1 MKKVPFFVSF
11 GTKKPDK
18 TGLNR
23 FQPDQTGSNWFLNF
37 ILIASRSNP
46 ARTGLLLRDLMKK
59 VPFFVSFGTK
69 KPDKTGLNRFQPDQT
84 GSNWFLNFIL
94 IASRSNPARTGLLL
108 RDLMKKV
115 PFFVSFGTK
124 KPDKTGLNRFQPDQT
139 GSNWFLNFILIASRS
154 NPARTGLLLRD
165 LMKKVPFFV
174 SFGTKKPD
182 KTGLNRFQPDQTG
195 SNWFL
200 NFILIASR
208 SNPARTGLLL
218 RDLMKKV
225 PFFVSFGTKK
235 PDKTGLN
242 RFQPDQT
249 GSNWFLNFI
258 LIASRSNPARTGLL
272 LRDLMKKVP
281 FFVSFGTKKPD
292 KTGLNRFQ
300 PDQTGSNW
308 FLNFILIA
316 SRSNP
321 ARTGLLLR
329 DLMKKVPFF
338 VSFGTKKPDKT
349 GLNRFQPDQTGS
361 NWFLNFILIASRS
374 NPARTGLL
382 LRDLMK
388 KVPFFVSFGTKKP
401 DKTGLNR
408 FQPDQTGSNWFLNFI
423 LIASRSNPARTGL
436 LLRDL
441 MKKVPFFVSFGTKKP
456 DKTGLNRFQPDQTGS
471 NWFLNFILIASRS
484 NPARTGLLLR
494 DLMKKVPFFVSFG
507 TKKPDK
513 TGLNRFQPDQ
523 TGSNWFLNFILIASR
538 SNPAR
543 TGLLLRDLMK
553 KVPFFVSFGTKK
565 PDKTGLN
572 RFQPDQTGSNWFL
585 NFILIASRSNP
596 ARTGLLLRDLMKKVP
611 FFVSFGTKKPDKTG
625 LNRFQPDQ
633 TGSNWFLNFILIA
646 SRSNPART
654 GLLLRDL
661 MKKVP
666 FFVSFG
672 TKKPDKTGL
681 NRFQPDQ
688 TGSNWFLNFILIA
701 SRSNPARTGLLLRDL
716 MKKVPFFVSFGTK
729 KPDKTGLNRFQPD
742 QTGSNWFLNF
752 ILIASRSN
760 PARTG
765 LLLRDLMKKV
775 PFFVSFGTKK
785 PDKTGLN
792 RFQPDQTGSNWFL
805 NFILIASRS
814 NPARTGLLLRDLMK
828 KVPFFVSF
836 GTKKPDKTGLNRF
849 QPDQT
854 GSNWFLN
861 FILIASRSNPARTG
875 LLLRDLMKKVPF
887 FVSFG
892 TKKPDK
898 TGLNRFQPDQTGSN
912 WFLNFILIASRSNPA
927 RTGLLLRDLMKKVPF
942 FVSFG
947 TKKPDKTGLNRFQP
961 DQTGSNWFLNFIL
974 IASRSNPART
984 GLLLRDL
991 MKKVPFFVS
1000 FGTKKPDKTGLN
1012 RFQPDQT
1019 GSNWFL
1025 NFILI
1030 ASRSNPARTGLLL
1043 RDLMKKVPFFVSFGT
1058 KKPDKTGLNRF
1069 QPDQTGSNWFLNF
1082 ILIASRS
1089 NPARTGLL
1097 LRDLMK
1103 KVPFFVS
1110 FGTKKPDKTGLNR
1123 FQPDQTGSNWF
1134 LNFILIASRS
1144 NPART
1149 GLLLRDLMKKV
1160 PFFVSF
1166 GTKKPDKTGLN
1177 RFQPDQTGSNWFL
1190 NFILIA
1196 SRSNPARTGLLL
1208 RDLMKKVPFFV
1219 SFGTKKPD
1227 KTGLNRFQPDQT
1239 GSNWFLNFILIASRS
1254 NPARTGLLLR
1264 DLMKKVPFFV
1274 SFGTKKPDKTGLNR
1288 FQPDQTGSNWFLN
1301 FILIASRSNPART
1314 GLLLRDLMKKV
1325 PFFVSFGTKNRIKP
1339 V

>member
-1 MKKVPFFVSF
+1 MKKVPFFRIF
-11 GTKKPDK
+11 WYKKPDK

-23 FQPDQTGSNWFLNF
+23 FQPDQTGSNSFLNF
-37 ILIASRSNP
+37 MLIESSSNP

-59 VPFFVSFGTK
+59 VPFFRIFWYK

-84 GSNWFLNFIL
+84 GSNSFLNFML
-94 IASRSNPARTGLLL
+94 IESSSNPARTGLLL

-115 PFFVSFGTK
+115 PFFRIFWYK

-139 GSNWFLNFILIASRS
+139 GSNSFLNFMLIESSS

-165 LMKKVPFFV
+165 LMKKVPFFRI
-174 SFGTKKPD
+174 FWYKKPD

-195 SNWFL
+195 SNSFL
-200 NFILIASR
+200 NFMLIESS

-225 PFFVSFGTKK
+225 PFFRIFWYKK

-249 GSNWFLNFI
+249 GSNSFLNFM
-258 LIASRSNPARTGLL
+258 LIESSSNPARTGLL

-281 FFVSFGTKKPD
+281 FFRIFWYKKPD

-300 PDQTGSNW
+300 PDQTGSNS
-308 FLNFILIA
+308 FLNFMLIE
-316 SRSNP
+316 SSSNP

-338 VSFGTKKPDKT
+338 RIFWYKKPDKT

-361 NWFLNFILIASRS
+361 NSFLNFMLIESSS

-388 KVPFFVSFGTKKP
+388 KVPFFRIFWYKKP

-408 FQPDQTGSNWFLNFI
+408 FQPDQTGSNSFLNFM
-423 LIASRSNPARTGL
+423 LIESSSNPARTGL

-441 MKKVPFFVSFGTKKP
+441 MKKVPFFRIFWYKKP

-471 NWFLNFILIASRS
+471 NSFLNFMLIESSS

-494 DLMKKVPFFVSFG
+494 DLMKKVPFFRIFWY
-507 TKKPDK
+507 KKPDK

-523 TGSNWFLNFILIASR
+523 TGSNSFLNFMLIESS

-553 KVPFFVSFGTKK
+553 KVPFFRIFWYKK

-572 RFQPDQTGSNWFL
+572 RFQPDQTGSNSFL
-585 NFILIASRSNP
+585 NFMLIESSSNP

-611 FFVSFGTKKPDKTG
+611 FFRIFWYKKPDKTG

-633 TGSNWFLNFILIA
+633 TGSNSFLNFMLIE
-646 SRSNPART
+646 SSSNPART

-666 FFVSFG
+666 FFRIFWY
-672 TKKPDKTGL
+672 KKPDKTGL

-688 TGSNWFLNFILIA
+688 TGSNSFLNFMLIE
-701 SRSNPARTGLLLRDL
+701 SSSNPARTGLLLRDL
-716 MKKVPFFVSFGTK
+716 MKKVPFFRIFWYK

-742 QTGSNWFLNF
+742 QTGSNSFLNF
-752 ILIASRSN
+752 MLIESSSN

-775 PFFVSFGTKK
+775 PFFRIFWYKK

-792 RFQPDQTGSNWFL
+792 RFQPDQTGSNSFL
-805 NFILIASRS
+805 NFMLIESSS

-828 KVPFFVSF
+828 KVPFFRIF
-836 GTKKPDKTGLNRF
+836 WYKKPDKTGLNRF

-854 GSNWFLN
+854 GSNSFLN
-861 FILIASRSNPARTG
+861 FMFIESSSNPARTG

-887 FVSFG
+887 FRIFWY
-892 TKKPDK
+892 KKPDK

-912 WFLNFILIASRSNPA
+912 SFLNFMLIESSSNPA
-927 RTGLLLRDLMKKVPF
+927 RTGLFLRDLMKKVPF
-942 FVSFG
+942 FRIFWY
-947 TKKPDKTGLNRFQP
+947 KKPDKTGLNRFQP
-961 DQTGSNWFLNFIL
+961 DQTGSNSFLNFML
-974 IASRSNPART
+974 IESSSNPART

-991 MKKVPFFVS
+991 MKKVLFS
-1000 FGTKKPDKTGLN
+1000 
-1012 RFQPDQT
+1012 
-1019 GSNWFL
+1019 
-1025 NFILI
+1025 
-1030 ASRSNPARTGLLL
+1030 
-1043 RDLMKKVPFFVSFGT
+1043 
-1058 KKPDKTGLNRF
+1058 
-1069 QPDQTGSNWFLNF
+1069 
-1082 ILIASRS
+1082 
-1089 NPARTGLL
+1089 
-1097 LRDLMK
+1097 
-1103 KVPFFVS
+1103 
-1110 FGTKKPDKTGLNR
+1110 
-1123 FQPDQTGSNWF
+1123 
-1134 LNFILIASRS
+1134 
-1144 NPART
+1144 
-1149 GLLLRDLMKKV
+1149 
-1160 PFFVSF
+1160 
-1166 GTKKPDKTGLN
+1166 
-1177 RFQPDQTGSNWFL
+1177 
-1190 NFILIA
+1190 
-1196 SRSNPARTGLLL
+1196 
-1208 RDLMKKVPFFV
+1208 
-1219 SFGTKKPD
+1219 
-1227 KTGLNRFQPDQT
+1227 
-1239 GSNWFLNFILIASRS
+1239 
-1254 NPARTGLLLR
+1254 
-1264 DLMKKVPFFV
+1264 
-1274 SFGTKKPDKTGLNR
+1274 
-1288 FQPDQTGSNWFLN
+1288 
-1301 FILIASRSNPART
+1301 
-1314 GLLLRDLMKKV
+1314 
-1325 PFFVSFGTKNRIKP
+1325 VSFGTKNRIKP